1 MEDQGPSSWYEAKP
15 QLEKVKVEGNWGLT
29 AFSVVVFVL
38 SFLYVFSDQLDFVF
52 YLVSVLF
59 IHELGHYLL
68 MKRYKYQDLRML
80 FIPLMGAFVQGS
92 KEKYSQKE
100 SFFVISAGPFPG
112 IWIGSALLVFA
123 SIYQQEWMLELSFLF
138 LFLNVINL
146 FPIDPLDGGQLFKLY
161 VNKKRDLFLMLFALF
176 SSMLMIFVG
185 WMIDSYIILAFGFLM
200 GFKVR
205 GFQRSH
211 HLRKILDE
219 KQIPYESTYDDLS
232 NEHYAKIKEVLIEE
246 TPALKKFL
254 SMSEENNDEFLASHV
269 NSALL
274 APVSKDAG
282 KAMKIT
288 IVCLWLLSLSFPV
301 YLLASDVLDFGWYF
315 EKL

>member
-1 MEDQGPSSWYEAKP
+1 MEEFDLYPQKP
-15 QLEKVKVEGNWGLT
+15 LIEKVKIESNWGLT
-29 AFSVVVFVL
+29 FFSLVLFVGTFLFLFKDQIRFVL
-38 SFLYVFSDQLDFVF
+38 FLIL
-52 YLVSVLF
+52 VLF
-59 IHELGHYLL
+59 IHEMGHFVF
-68 MKRYKYQDLRML
+68 MKLFKYENVRML

-100 SFFVISAGPFPG
+100 SFYVISAGPFPG

-161 VNKKRDLFLMLFALF
+161 VNKKRDLFLMMFALF

-274 APVSKDAG
+274 APVFKDAG

-288 IVCLWLLSLSFPV
+288 IICLWLLSLTFPV
-301 YLLASDVLDFGWYF
+301 YLLASDVLDFSWYF
-315 EKL
+315 EKY

>member
-1 MEDQGPSSWYEAKP
+1 MEEFDLYPQKP
-15 QLEKVKVEGNWGLT
+15 LIEKVKIESNWGLT
-29 AFSVVVFVL
+29 FFSLVLFVGTFLFLFKDQIRFVL
-38 SFLYVFSDQLDFVF
+38 FLIL
-52 YLVSVLF
+52 VLF
-59 IHELGHYLL
+59 IHEMGHYVF
-68 MKRYKYQDLRML
+68 MKLFKYENVRML

-100 SFFVISAGPFPG
+100 SFYVISAGPFPG

-288 IVCLWLLSLSFPV
+288 IIYLWLLSLTFPV
-301 YLLASDVLDFGWYF
+301 YLLASDVLDFSWYF
-315 EKL
+315 EKY

>member
-1 MEDQGPSSWYEAKP
+1 MEEFDLYPQKP
-15 QLEKVKVEGNWGLT
+15 LIEKVKIESNWGLT
-29 AFSVVVFVL
+29 FFSLVLFVGTFLFLFKDQIRFVL
-38 SFLYVFSDQLDFVF
+38 FLIL
-52 YLVSVLF
+52 VLF
-59 IHELGHYLL
+59 IHEMGHFLF
-68 MKRYKYQDLRML
+68 MKLFKYENVRML

-100 SFFVISAGPFPG
+100 SFLVISAGPFPG
-112 IWIGSALLVFA
+112 IWIGSALLVVA
-123 SIYQQEWMLELSFLF
+123 SLYQQEWMLELSFLF

-146 FPIDPLDGGQLFKLY
+146 FPIDPLDGGQLFKLF

-176 SSMLMIFVG
+176 SSLLMIFVG

-205 GFQRSH
+205 GFQRNH

-219 KQIPYESTYDDLS
+219 KQIPYESTYDELS
-232 NEHYAKIKEVLIEE
+232 NEDYAKIKEVLIEE
-246 TPALKKFL
+246 TPALKKYL
-254 SMSEENNDEFLASHV
+254 DLSEENNEEFMASHV

-274 APVSKDAG
+274 APVLKDAKMG
-282 KAMKIT
+282 LKVT

-301 YLLASDVLDFGWYF
+301 YLLASDVLDFSWYF

>member
-1 MEDQGPSSWYEAKP
+1 MEEFDLYPQKP
-15 QLEKVKVEGNWGLT
+15 LIEKVKIESNWGLT
-29 AFSVVVFVL
+29 FFSLVLFVGTFLFLFKDQIRFVL
-38 SFLYVFSDQLDFVF
+38 FLIL
-52 YLVSVLF
+52 VLF
-59 IHELGHYLL
+59 IHEMGHFLF
-68 MKRYKYQDLRML
+68 MKLFKYENVRML

-112 IWIGSALLVFA
+112 IWIGSVLLVFA
-123 SIYQQEWMLELSFLF
+123 SVYQQEWMLELSFLF

-176 SSMLMIFVG
+176 SSLLMIFVG

-205 GFQRSH
+205 GFQRNH

-219 KQIPYESTYDDLS
+219 KHIPYESTYDELS

-246 TPALKKFL
+246 TPALKKYL
-254 SMSEENNDEFLASHV
+254 ALSEENNEEFMASHV
-269 NSALL
+269 NSALQ
-274 APVSKDAG
+274 APVMKDAG
-282 KAMKIT
+282 MGLKVIF
-288 IVCLWLLSLSFPV
+288 VCLWLLSLSFPV

>member
-1 MEDQGPSSWYEAKP
+1 MEEFDLYPQKP
-15 QLEKVKVEGNWGLT
+15 LIDKVKIESNWGLT
-29 AFSVVVFVL
+29 FFSLVLFVGTFLFLFKDQIRFVL
-38 SFLYVFSDQLDFVF
+38 FLIL
-52 YLVSVLF
+52 VLF
-59 IHELGHYLL
+59 IHEMGHFVF
-68 MKRYKYQDLRML
+68 MKLFKYENVRML

-100 SFFVISAGPFPG
+100 SFYVISAGPFPG
-112 IWIGSALLVFA
+112 IWIGSALLVIA
-123 SIYQQEWMLELSFLF
+123 SVYQQEWMLELSFLF

-254 SMSEENNDEFLASHV
+254 SMSEDNNDEFLASHV
-269 NSALL
+269 NSTLL

-288 IVCLWLLSLSFPV
+288 IICLWLLSLTFPV
-301 YLLASDVLDFGWYF
+301 YLLASDVLDFSWYF
-315 EKL
+315 EKY

>member
-1 MEDQGPSSWYEAKP
+1 MEEFDLYPQKP
-15 QLEKVKVEGNWGLT
+15 LIEKVKIESNWGLT
-29 AFSVVVFVL
+29 FFSLVLFVGTFLFLFKDQIRFVL
-38 SFLYVFSDQLDFVF
+38 FLIL
-52 YLVSVLF
+52 VLF
-59 IHELGHYLL
+59 IHEMGHFLF
-68 MKRYKYQDLRML
+68 MKLFKYENVRML

-112 IWIGSALLVFA
+112 IWIGSVLLVFA
-123 SIYQQEWMLELSFLF
+123 SVYQQEWMLELSFLF

-176 SSMLMIFVG
+176 SSLLMIFVG

-205 GFQRSH
+205 GFQRNH

-219 KQIPYESTYDDLS
+219 KQIPYESTYDELS
-232 NEHYAKIKEVLIEE
+232 NEHYAKIKEVLIDE
-246 TPALKKFL
+246 TPALKKYL
-254 SMSEENNDEFLASHV
+254 DLSEENNEEFMASHV

-274 APVSKDAG
+274 APVMKDAG
-282 KAMKIT
+282 MGLKVIF
-288 IVCLWLLSLSFPV
+288 VCLWLLSLSFPV

>member
-1 MEDQGPSSWYEAKP
+1 MEEFDLYPQKP
-15 QLEKVKVEGNWGLT
+15 LIEKVKIESNWGLT
-29 AFSVVVFVL
+29 FFSLVLFVGTFLFLFKDQIRFVL
-38 SFLYVFSDQLDFVF
+38 FLIL
-52 YLVSVLF
+52 VLF
-59 IHELGHYLL
+59 IHEMGHFVF
-68 MKRYKYQDLRML
+68 MKLFKYENVRML

-100 SFFVISAGPFPG
+100 SFYVISAGPFPG

-123 SIYQQEWMLELSFLF
+123 SVYQQEWMLELSFLF

-161 VNKKRDLFLMLFALF
+161 VNKKRDLFLMMFALF

-246 TPALKKFL
+246 TPALQKFL

-288 IVCLWLLSLSFPV
+288 IVCLWLLSLTLPV
-301 YLLASDVLDFGWYF
+301 YLLASDVLDFSWYF
-315 EKL
+315 EKY